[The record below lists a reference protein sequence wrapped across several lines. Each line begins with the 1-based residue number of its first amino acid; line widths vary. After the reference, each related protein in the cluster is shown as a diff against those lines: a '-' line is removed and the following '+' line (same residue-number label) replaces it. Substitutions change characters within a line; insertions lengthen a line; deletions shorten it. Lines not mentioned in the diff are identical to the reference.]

1 MRKKEIRVISSSGKL
16 NMNEDDIEYIKSK
29 LNEYNITFDNI

>member
-16 NMNEDDIEYIKSK
+16 NMKKDDIEYIKSK
-29 LNEYNITFDNI
+29 LNAYNITF